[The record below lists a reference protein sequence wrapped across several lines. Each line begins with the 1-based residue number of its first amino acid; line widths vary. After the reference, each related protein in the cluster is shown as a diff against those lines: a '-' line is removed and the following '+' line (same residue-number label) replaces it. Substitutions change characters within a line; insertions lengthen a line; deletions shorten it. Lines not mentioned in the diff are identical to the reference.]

1 MRQRKNFVQFLD
13 VAEGGAGSRAQC
25 YVVIDQG
32 SIVADE
38 STGFQVGLK
47 RWGTAVGRVRD
58 YLKNLGLRR
67 ARYANVKRPMIV
79 DRRFRPALF

>member
-1 MRQRKNFVQFLD
+1 MRRRKNFVQFLE
-13 VAEGGAGSRAQC
+13 VAEGGVGSRVQC

-32 SIVADE
+32 SIAADE
-38 STGFQVGLK
+38 SIGFQVGLK
-47 RWGTAVGRVRD
+47 RWGAVVGSVMG

>member
-1 MRQRKNFVQFLD
+1 MRRRKNFVQFLD
-13 VAEGGAGSRAQC
+13 VAAGAAGSRAQC

-38 STGFQVGLK
+38 SARFQLALK
-47 RWGTAVGRVRD
+47 RWGAAVGSVMSC
-58 YLKNLGLRR
+58 LKNLGRRR
-67 ARYANVKRPMIV
+67 ARYANVKRPLIV